1 MPAPFNTI
9 ILVGALEDAEG
20 IVFGLFCDN
29 YCIGFLFAIAAVLYA
44 GYP

>member
-1 MPAPFNTI
+1 MPAPFITI
-9 ILVGALEDAEG
+9 ILAGALEEAEG

-29 YCIGFLFAIAAVLYA
+29 YCIGFLFAIATVLYA